1 MIYFLLILFLL
12 VMTFLESSVVTM
24 PLVLAC
30 IVMVAIVVKKE
41 WVFLLAFVFGLLLD
55 IVTFQP
61 IGGSSLFF
69 IVVLGLIF
77 LYQRKYEIQSPIFV
91 GISVFVSTLL
101 YGALFVHRYAFWGA
115 LVLGSLVA
123 IIYLFFVLL
132 FQPRRANLLEK

>member
-101 YGALFVHRYAFWGA
+101 YGALFVHKYAFWGA